1 MEAAEGKLYG
11 TEGAKRVTSIKQ
23 QIENAQVV
31 RQLWEGL
38 LPKREAPSMDRI
50 LLWLGGFSESVIE
63 HGIRRT
69 AAKLFHEREQMTAE
83 DCHRYATS
91 VMRHE
96 TEIGSR

>member
-1 MEAAEGKLYG
+1 
-11 TEGAKRVTSIKQ
+11 
-23 QIENAQVV
+23 
-31 RQLWEGL
+31 
-38 LPKREAPSMDRI
+38 MDRI